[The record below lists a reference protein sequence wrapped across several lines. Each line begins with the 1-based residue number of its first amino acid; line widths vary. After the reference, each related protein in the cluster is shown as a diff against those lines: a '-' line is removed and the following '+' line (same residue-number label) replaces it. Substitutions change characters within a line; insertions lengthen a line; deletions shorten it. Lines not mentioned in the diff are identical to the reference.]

1 MSLQNFSVPSGSQ
14 SGARK
19 TGVIP
24 KFLQVNTRCVSRVAL
39 WKKLLGSLERLAGV
53 SISAACVGS
62 RPAMLSSAIEPA
74 FIRLLGHCVLIA
86 ALLVPAW
93 ERWLDARLPDF
104 VDLLY
109 LDCTSWS
116 SLCSPLDM
124 AGWPS
129 QLSAALIFVLLCFV
143 LSARHWVSRLLAEKA
158 DSWVKVF
165 PVGDEPA
172 SPVQHVLWLS
182 RSSSGC
188 VFTLVESNPKI
199 ERQTSGGGCIWHSL
213 CSQMACWSSPAQDWQ
228 IRQQL
233 SLTLTRH

>member
-62 RPAMLSSAIEPA
+62 RQAMLSSAIEPA

-93 ERWLDARLPDF
+93 ERWLDRPVARFCGFTVLGLH
-104 VDLLY
+104 VLELAVLSTRY
-109 LDCTSWS
+109 GRMALAT
-116 SLCSPLDM
+116 LCCSN
-124 AGWPS
+124 
-129 QLSAALIFVLLCFV
+129 LCFV
-143 LSARHWVSRLLAEKA
+143 MFCFVGPSLSVSSFGWK
-158 DSWVKVF
+158 SWQLGQSFSCRRCTGVPRTAC
-165 PVGDEPA
+165 PVTV
-172 SPVQHVLWLS
+172 SI
-182 RSSSGC
+182 
-188 VFTLVESNPKI
+188 I
-199 ERQTSGGGCIWHSL
+199 ERMCIHTRWKQPKNRAPDERRRLHL
-213 CSQMACWSSPAQDWQ
+213 ALAVFANGLLVFAC
-228 IRQQL
+228 
-233 SLTLTRH
+233 TRLAN